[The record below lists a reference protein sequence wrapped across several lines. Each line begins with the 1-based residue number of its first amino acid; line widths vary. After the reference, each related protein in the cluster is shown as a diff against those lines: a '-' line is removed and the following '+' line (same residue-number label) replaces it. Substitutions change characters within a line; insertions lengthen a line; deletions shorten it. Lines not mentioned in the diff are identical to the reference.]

1 MQKSSEAAAAL
12 SAAQTAEA
20 NTVFGMFIN
29 LLEDK
34 ELLDL
39 PSQQLCSRAPL
50 RPVCAPNIICCCMY
64 LYLREGG
71 KDEVIP
77 VSRS

>member
-1 MQKSSEAAAAL
+1 
-12 SAAQTAEA
+12 
-20 NTVFGMFIN
+20 MFIN